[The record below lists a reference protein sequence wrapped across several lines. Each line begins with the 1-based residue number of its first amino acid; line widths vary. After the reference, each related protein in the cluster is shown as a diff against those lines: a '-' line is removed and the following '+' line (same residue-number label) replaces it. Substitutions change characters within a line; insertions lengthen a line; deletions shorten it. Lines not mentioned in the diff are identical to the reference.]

1 VKTVSTPNLIASC
14 FILTILLFTVASC
27 SSSTTDKEI
36 AFIDGNGSIAIVDS
50 SGKHVRR
57 LSNSHKARSL
67 AWSPDGSKIAYQSW
81 AGDESSLWIL
91 TVEDGNEVWAFK
103 EEGPSCS
110 GSWSPDGKFLAVDAG
125 GSLYILSGSTYEVK
139 NQVPYSLRYIW
150 SPDRNG

>member
-1 VKTVSTPNLIASC
+1 MSTPKLIASC
-14 FILTILLFTVASC
+14 FILTVLLFTAASC
-27 SSSTTDKEI
+27 SSTTGKEI

-50 SGKHVRR
+50 SGKHVRQ

-81 AGDESSLWIL
+81 DGDESSLWIL
-91 TVEDGNEVWAFK
+91 TVENGIEVLAFK
-103 EEGPSCS
+103 EEGPGCS

-139 NQVPYSLRYIW
+139 NRVPYSLRYVW